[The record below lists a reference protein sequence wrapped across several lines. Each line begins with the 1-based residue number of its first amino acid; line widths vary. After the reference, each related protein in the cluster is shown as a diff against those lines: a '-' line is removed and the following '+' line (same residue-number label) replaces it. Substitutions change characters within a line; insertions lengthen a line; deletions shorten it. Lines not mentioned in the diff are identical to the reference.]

1 MFSSFPLR
9 VASLMFLL
17 CGLLVGCSSGQGLA
31 GRVVNAQSPG
41 GRLVKTA
48 DNDPL
53 SIPGRRVSG
62 ATIELIRDPKSM
74 NRRVISRTQSGS
86 DGTFVLDVD
95 AFGAGWMVEEWLF
108 RCSHPRNKTIEF
120 FGKMP
125 SNLSNFLLIFD
136 MTPGT
141 SSPGIPD
148 MDAER
153 ERMREELERYGR

>member
-1 MFSSFPLR
+1 MISSSLLR
-9 VASLMFLL
+9 VASLMVLL
-17 CGLLVGCSSGQGLA
+17 CGLLIGCSSGQGLS
-31 GRVVNAQSPG
+31 GRVVNGQSPG

-62 ATIELIRDPKSM
+62 ATIELIRDPKSL
-74 NRRVISRTQSGS
+74 NRRVISRTQSSS

-108 RCSHPRNKTIEF
+108 RCTHPRNKTIEF

-136 MTPGT
+136 MTSGI
-141 SSPGIPD
+141 SAPGIDD

-153 ERMREELERYGR
+153 ERMRRELERYGR

>member
-1 MFSSFPLR
+1 MFPSPALR
-9 VASLMFLL
+9 VVSLMFLL

-31 GRVVNAQSPG
+31 GRVVNGQSPG

-62 ATIELIRDPKSM
+62 ATIELIRDPRSM
-74 NRRVISRTQSGS
+74 NRRVISRTQSSS

-108 RCSHPRNKTIEF
+108 VVPTHETR
-120 FGKMP
+120 P
-125 SNLSNFLLIFD
+125 SNSLGRCPRISR
-136 MTPGT
+136 T
-141 SSPGIPD
+141 SCS
-148 MDAER
+148 
-153 ERMREELERYGR
+153 YST